1 MVRGGVRMARGKRT
15 YSSPQHLVLF
25 RDDGDSATREKVDL
39 LAALA
44 LLHGEVAWRE
54 DLEVQLTHERLDEHS
69 LLDAVLLLAVALDA
83 QDAHELGVE

>member
-1 MVRGGVRMARGKRT
+1 MEAPYSVVRGYSVIGGGPARPPHRC
-15 YSSPQHLVLF
+15 YPPLHLF
-25 RDDGDSATREKVDL
+25 
-39 LAALA
+39 AALA